1 MTIVTLE
8 DKTNELLKRREVKCL
23 FKGFAGKLTRKEAVQ
38 MLAKELKLDKKFVLP
53 ISLMC
58 KTGMNDINCTVYV
71 YDDEYLAKKH
81 LPKYIFMRMLT
92 KEERKKEKEVEKAK
106 RRKPSEGAPAEAKEV
121 LEEKAKEEA
130 KVGAETEAKVGAET
144 EAKEKMKVGGKPAK
158 SKKEAE
164 ERDKPELEVKE

>member
-8 DKTNELLKRREVKCL
+8 DKTNELLKRREIKCL

-106 RRKPSEGAPAEAKEV
+106 GRKPSEGTPAKAKEV
-121 LEEKAKEEA
+121 LEEKAEE
-130 KVGAETEAKVGAET
+130 KAKVGAET
-144 EAKEKMKVGGKPAK
+144 EAKEKMKVGGKPTK

-164 ERDKPELEVKE
+164 ESDKPESEAKE

>member
-38 MLAKELKLDKKFVLP
+38 MLTKELKLDKKFVLP
-53 ISLMC
+53 INLMC

-106 RRKPSEGAPAEAKEV
+106 GRKPSEGAPAEAKEV
-121 LEEKAKEEA
+121 LEEKA

-164 ERDKPELEVKE
+164 ERDKPELEAKE